1 MHNDPSEL
9 QTLADGD
16 GLRAYGAADWGGM
29 AVNVNHFPPGFDL
42 TGILQQV
49 PGAAC
54 PVPHWGYVFGGSFTV
69 GYSDG
74 TSETISTGEVFHLRA
89 GHDSLRSEA
98 GVSYVEFSPA
108 DEQAAMSNEMAK
120 VMGQGAN

>member
-9 QTLADGD
+9 QTLADAD

-42 TGILQQV
+42 TAVLQQV

-54 PVPHWGYVFGGSFTV
+54 PVPHWGYVFEGSFSV
-69 GYSDG
+69 GYTDG
-74 TSETISTGEVFHLRA
+74 TAETISKGEVFHLRS
-89 GHDSLRSEA
+89 GHSSLRSDG

-108 DEQAAMSNEMAK
+108 EEQAAMSTEMAK
-120 VMGQGAN
+120 VMAQGSN